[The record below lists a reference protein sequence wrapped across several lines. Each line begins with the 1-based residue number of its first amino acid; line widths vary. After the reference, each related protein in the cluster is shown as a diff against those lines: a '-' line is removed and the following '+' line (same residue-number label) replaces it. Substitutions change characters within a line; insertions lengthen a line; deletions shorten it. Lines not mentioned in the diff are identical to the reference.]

1 MNRARGAAPGGWVPR
16 HEAGVAL
23 VETLIAAVIIC
34 AMLVAWLQSAATAA
48 ATERMIA
55 DRRAATLIAR
65 SALEAASAVAADPQ
79 LVSGGATT
87 RFRWQVAIE
96 PYADGAGPRLQRA
109 TVTVTAVATG
119 RPLVTLSTLRL
130 AR

>member
-1 MNRARGAAPGGWVPR
+1 MNRAGRGARRDRVPHR
-16 HEAGVAL
+16 EAGVAL
-23 VETLIAAVIIC
+23 VETLIAAAIIC
-34 AMLVAWLQSAATAA
+34 AMLVVWLQSAATAA

-79 LVSGGATT
+79 LVAGGATP

-96 PYADGAGPRLQRA
+96 PYAGGAGPTLQRA
-109 TVTVTAVATG
+109 TVTVTAIATG